1 MGTTYQGNQKRSLK
15 PYVHKSKRR
24 GTNERQG
31 VDVRDV
37 PKVEMGN
44 YALLLLLNQALS
56 YRLSPTNENGEPNTE
71 WVQTEP
77 RSTLR
82 LVAGTIQPTGTDEP
96 RRILPTGKFARAA
109 FLWLMFTTAKHQS
122 PKISVSSFLDFLY
135 KFYASGAAQLT
146 PEQEAEAIEQ
156 LHALLAVQVEAI
168 LTGPTP
174 DGNLAQ
180 KTYRF
185 ALASSADWVYSST
198 GVPLLNESTIILA
211 QPFYNHLAT
220 FFVVTGTGPA
230 LIQLADKTQSPFTL
244 DALIWF
250 SHFVYQARLG
260 QRSIGPVSWDQLREM
275 FAPDQTDTRFLKRV
289 KASAF
294 ELAKLDKLMMLS
306 AEILEGRGE
315 HGPVHGLIF
324 HPVPCDAFHKSII
337 DSR

>member
-1 MGTTYQGNQKRSLK
+1 MGTARQGNQKKGLR

-24 GTNERQG
+24 GSAERAG
-31 VDVRDV
+31 VDIRDV
-37 PKVEMGN
+37 PKVQPGN
-44 YALLLLLNQALS
+44 YSLFLLLNQALS
-56 YRLSPTNENGEPNTE
+56 YRLSPTNEDGEPNTE
-71 WVQTEP
+71 WVQTDS

-82 LVAGTIQPTGTDEP
+82 LVAGTIQPNGADTP
-96 RRILPTGKFARAA
+96 RRILPTGKYARAA
-109 FLWLMFTTAKHQS
+109 FLWLMLATAKHQS

-135 KFYASGAAQLT
+135 KYYGSGAALLT

-156 LHALLAVQVEAI
+156 LHALLAVQVESV

-174 DGNLAQ
+174 DGNLVK
-180 KTYRF
+180 KTFRF
-185 ALASSADWVYSST
+185 ALASSADWVHSASGT
-198 GVPLLNESTIILA
+198 PLLTESTIVLA

-230 LIQLADKTQSPFTL
+230 LIQLAEKTQSPFTL

-294 ELAKLDKLMMLS
+294 ELAKMDKLMMLS

-337 DSR
+337 DNR

>member
-1 MGTTYQGNQKRSLK
+1 MGTAYQGSQQKTSK

-31 VDVRDV
+31 VDIRDV
-37 PKVEMGN
+37 PKVQPGN
-44 YALLLLLNQALS
+44 YSLLLLLNQALS
-56 YRLSPTNENGEPNTE
+56 YRLSPTNEDGEPITE
-71 WVQTEP
+71 WVQADS

-82 LVAGTIQPTGTDEP
+82 LVAGSIQTTGTDTP
-96 RRILPTGKFARAA
+96 HRILPTGKYARAA
-109 FLWLMFTTAKHQS
+109 FLWLMLATAKHQS
-122 PKISVSSFLDFLY
+122 PKFSTESFLDFLY
-135 KFYASGAAQLT
+135 KFYAPGTAKFT
-146 PEQEAEAIEQ
+146 PEQEAEALEQ
-156 LHALLAVQVEAI
+156 LHALLALQVEAV

-174 DGNLAQ
+174 EGNLVK

-185 ALASSADWVYSST
+185 ALASAADWVYSTSGT
-198 GVPLLNESTIILA
+198 PLLTESTIVLA

-230 LIQLADKTQSPFTL
+230 LIQLAEKTQSPFTL

-250 SHFVYQARLG
+250 SHFVYQARLD
-260 QRSIGPVSWDQLREM
+260 QRSIGPVSWDQLHEM
-275 FAPDQTDTRFLKRV
+275 FAPDQTSTRFLKRV

-315 HGPVHGLIF
+315 YGPVHGLIF
-324 HPVPCDAFHKSII
+324 HPVPCDAFHKSVI
-337 DSR
+337 DIR

>member
-1 MGTTYQGNQKRSLK
+1 MGTAYQGNQKKGLR

-24 GTNERQG
+24 GSAERAG
-31 VDVRDV
+31 VDIRDV
-37 PKVEMGN
+37 PKVQPGN
-44 YALLLLLNQALS
+44 YALFLLLNQALS
-56 YRLSPTNENGEPNTE
+56 YRLSPINEDGAPNTE
-71 WVQTEP
+71 WIQTDS

-82 LVAGTIQPTGTDEP
+82 LTAGTIQPTGADEP

-109 FLWLMFTTAKHQS
+109 FLWLMLATAKHQS

-135 KFYASGAAQLT
+135 KFYGSGAATLT

-156 LHALLAVQVEAI
+156 LHALLALQVEAV
-168 LTGPTP
+168 LTGPAP
-174 DGNLAQ
+174 DGNLVK
-180 KTYRF
+180 KTFRF
-185 ALASSADWVYSST
+185 ALSSSADWVYSASGT
-198 GVPLLNESTIILA
+198 PLLTESTIVLA

-230 LIQLADKTQSPFTL
+230 LIQLAEKTQSPFTL
-244 DALIWF
+244 DALIWV

-260 QRSIGPVSWDQLREM
+260 QRSIGPVSWEQLREM

-315 HGPVHGLIF
+315 YGPVHGLIF

-337 DSR
+337 DTR